1 MQSYGLAAIAVLLVL
16 SIGLN
21 IYLLR
26 KISWVFR
33 LVDRLTRKTD
43 RRFRQQF
50 RQWQCL
56 QAIQQDLSFAKSL
69 PPAGGKAA
77 SPDFLKLLSD
87 HVLQEKPEVV
97 VECGSGLSSV
107 VLARCLQING
117 KGRLYSL
124 EHMKEFA
131 DHTRS
136 QLDRQGL
143 SNWARIIDAP
153 LEPRQ
158 FNRWS
163 FDWYSLR
170 ELPDLPIDLIVVDGP
185 PARTGFSPRYPA
197 GPVLFPRLSSR
208 GAVMIDDAGRR
219 EELAVIAEWRRE
231 FPGLAFH
238 TDLQEFEKGV
248 CVARMTATP
257 GRAAAELTAVSAGD

>member
-1 MQSYGLAAIAVLLVL
+1 MQNYSLAALAVLLVV

-21 IYLLR
+21 MYLIR
-26 KISWVFR
+26 KIDWVF
-33 LVDRLTRKTD
+33 LLADRLTRTTD

-56 QAIQQDLSFAKSL
+56 QALQQDLSFAKSL

-77 SPDFLKLLSD
+77 SPDFLKLLAD
-87 HVLQEKPEVV
+87 HILQEKPEVV

-107 VLARCLQING
+107 VISRCLQING

-124 EHMKEFA
+124 EHMEAFA
-131 DHTRS
+131 DQTRR

-158 FNRWS
+158 FNGRT
-163 FDWYSLR
+163 FNWYRSR

-185 PARTGFSPRYPA
+185 PARTGVSPRYPA
-197 GPVLFPRLSSR
+197 GPLLFSRLSAC
-208 GAVMIDDAGRR
+208 GAVLIDDAARP
-219 EELAVIAEWRRE
+219 EEQAVIAEWRKA
-231 FPGLAFH
+231 FPGLAF
-238 TDLQEFEKGV
+238 DIEIQEFEKGV
-248 CVARMTATP
+248 CMARTIAAP
-257 GRAAAELTAVSAGD
+257 GRPAAELTAASSAN